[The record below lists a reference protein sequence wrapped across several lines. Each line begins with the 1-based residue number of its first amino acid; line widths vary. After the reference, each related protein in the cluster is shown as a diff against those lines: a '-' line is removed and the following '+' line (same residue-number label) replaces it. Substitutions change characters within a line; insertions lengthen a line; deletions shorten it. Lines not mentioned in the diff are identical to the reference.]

1 MHFAW
6 NVVCDSDD
14 RVEMVIESI
23 FYFIM
28 KSHVSLLNGKVM
40 KYVGSKMN
48 FIFIQ
53 SIYEISVQAL

>member
-28 KSHVSLLNGKVM
+28 KIHVSPFKWLG
-40 KYVGSKMN
+40 
-48 FIFIQ
+48 
-53 SIYEISVQAL
+53 YEIFS

>member
-23 FYFIM
+23 FDFVM
-28 KSHVSLLNGKVM
+28 KIHVSPFKW
-40 KYVGSKMN
+40 
-48 FIFIQ
+48 
-53 SIYEISVQAL
+53 